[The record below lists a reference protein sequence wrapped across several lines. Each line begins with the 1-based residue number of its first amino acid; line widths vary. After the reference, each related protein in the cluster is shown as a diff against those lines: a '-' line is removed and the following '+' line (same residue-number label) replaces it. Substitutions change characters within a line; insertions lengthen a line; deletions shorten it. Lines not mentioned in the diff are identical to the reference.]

1 MNIAELFTSLTPV
14 LAIML
19 FLVIMRLPATKA
31 MPLSL
36 LLTVISSAFIWKISF
51 SHIAASV
58 LQGLVIATGILIIVF
73 GAITLLNTLKASG
86 AISVIRAGFTNINDD
101 RRIQA
106 IIVAWLFGSFL
117 EGASGFGTPAAICAP
132 LLVALGFPPLAAVV
146 VALIADSAAVSFGA
160 VGTPVVVGLGQGL
173 NSITE
178 SGIQAIA
185 VKAVTIDLIAAS
197 FLPLVIV
204 CIMTSQFGI
213 GAQRSIKAGL
223 AIWPFALLAGFSFTL
238 PAYAVAVLLGPEFP
252 SIFGGLIGLA
262 ICIVAAQKK
271 WLTPKQRWDFQEA
284 DTPAFHQPADASTRL
299 LNLYSAWLPYVLVAL
314 LLVLTRL
321 DYLPLKNALLSVN
334 FIWQDI
340 LASDL
345 SANLQPLYIPGTL
358 FLLVALI
365 TVFLHRIPK
374 NKAITVWKSSAASLL
389 PTVIA
394 LAASVPMVRIFLN
407 SDVNT
412 SGLPAMPVA
421 LAELAATHLANAW
434 IFVAP
439 FVGALGSFIAGSATF
454 SNMMFAQFQ
463 WNTATQAG
471 LDAQSILALQMIGA
485 NAGNMICVVNV
496 VAAASVVGLV
506 GKEGQIIR
514 LTLPAMLY
522 YCISAALVSLL
533 LLS

>member
-1 MNIAELFTSLTPV
+1 MTFLQLLTSLTPV

-19 FLVIMRLPATKA
+19 FLVFMRLPATKA

-36 LLTVISSAFIWKISF
+36 LLTVLSSAFIWQIPF
-51 SHIAASV
+51 NHIAASI
-58 LQGLVIATGILIIVF
+58 LQGLVIAAGILLIVF
-73 GAITLLNTLKASG
+73 GAITLLKTLTASG
-86 AISVIRAGFTNINDD
+86 AIAVIRSGFTTISDD
-101 RRIQA
+101 RRVQA
-106 IIVAWLFGSFL
+106 IIIAWLFGSFL

-173 NSITE
+173 NAISE
-178 SGIQAIA
+178 SGLQSIA
-185 VKAVTIDLIAAS
+185 VKAVTIDLLAAS

-204 CIMTSQFGI
+204 CIMTSQFGN
-213 GAQRSIKAGL
+213 GAQKSIKAGL
-223 AIWPFALLAGFSFTL
+223 AIWPFAILAGFSFTV
-238 PAYAVAVLLGPEFP
+238 PAYMVAVLLGPEFP

-262 ICIVAAQKK
+262 ICIFFAQKK
-271 WLTPKQRWDFQEA
+271 WLVPKTPWNFDTSEAVDSIPRNSQESRQLSLLFA
-284 DTPAFHQPADASTRL
+284 WTP
-299 LNLYSAWLPYVLVAL
+299 YILVAS

-321 DYLPLKNALLSVN
+321 DSLPLKATLLSIN
-334 FIWQDI
+334 FVWQDI
-340 LASDL
+340 LNSGL

-358 FLLVALI
+358 FLLVAVV
-365 TVFLHRIPK
+365 TTFFHRIPK
-374 NKAITVWKSSAASLL
+374 EKAISVWHESMSSLL

-407 SDVNT
+407 SEVNVI
-412 SGLPAMPVA
+412 GLPAMPVA
-421 LAELAATHLANAW
+421 LAELAANNLANAW
-434 IFVAP
+434 TFAAP

-463 WNTATQAG
+463 WNTASQVG
-471 LDAQSILALQMIGA
+471 LNPESILALQMIGA
-485 NAGNMICVVNV
+485 NAGNMMCVVNV
-496 VAAASVVGLV
+496 VAAASVVDLV

-522 YCISAALVSLL
+522 YCLSAAVVSLIL
-533 LLS
+533 LN